1 MPLPSC
7 ASEAMGTRSSAT
19 KTRTVARFLTMDF
32 MGTSSFLLFVVLGL
46 AGIGIGILLAGC
58 GGASRAV
65 ASDLP
70 EAVRRFC
77 DVIRTAG
84 QILVV
89 DSLVRELLAQ
99 VILVSVLAVG
109 HRLAFGFGFAE
120 AGGNH
125 FAFVLPVSARGRRQC
140 HKQCRCVYEM
150 SHSSVFPQRFGW
162 TVWSA

>member
-1 MPLPSC
+1 MPPPNC
-7 ASEAMGTRSSAT
+7 ASETTGTRSSAT

-32 MGTSSFLLFVVLGL
+32 MGTSSFSLFVVLGL
-46 AGIGIGILLAGC
+46 AGIGIGILLTGC
-58 GGASRAV
+58 GGASRDV
-65 ASDLP
+65 AGDLP

-77 DVIRTAG
+77 DLIRTAG

-109 HRLAFGFGFAE
+109 HRLAFGFGLAE

-140 HKQCRCVYEM
+140 QKQYRRVCEM
-150 SHSSVFPQRFGW
+150 SHSTASPQRFGW
-162 TVWSA
+162 MV